1 MTYSSYLCDRT
12 FKDSSEVTSIFR
24 VLRRRC
30 WGDIIQVLDA
40 IAYSK
45 QASGKDYHNGWIKIE
60 QSKLASKTNYTRS
73 YLSTQILE
81 LQAVGLLELRRKN
94 FECYCYK
101 FTSLAKEIFSAIA
114 RLEYSKF
121 AEIKS
126 LVRGVLHQLSAEFS
140 RFTAAPAEQ
149 IVSFW
154 SQIRESLMTVIENS
168 KGDVQLS
175 TYKQN
180 PFQNPFQNNQL
191 TNNEV
196 ADVVTFSVLSH
207 SHGRET
213 RPRCA
218 ADKENTDTLETP
230 SSEPTPTQPLAKSEI
245 LEETNFPAAHDKLKP
260 KAAQEKRQEA
270 ERKCAGGSF
279 PQTPSL
285 GRRQKGEPTDDC
297 EGEGNITKPSAL
309 CPRTSASCDYQ
320 IELAAIGV
328 AVQNVDWVIRQIPKS
343 ERDRVVAQAIAWI
356 SEQKWVEQPAAAFV
370 NAVRGRK
377 RSARAVDVELRQIID
392 THQTEAQQFSQW
404 YAIAKRRGRVDY
416 SQGDK
421 EHYALVTLPDGVTMP
436 WHQARDYLAVLMA
449 ADDELEAKNV

>member
-1 MTYSSYLCDRT
+1 MYSSYLCDRT

-81 LQAVGLLELRRKN
+81 LQAVGLLELRREN

-101 FTSLAKEIFSAIA
+101 FTPLAKEIFQAIA
-114 RLEYSKF
+114 RLPIDRF

-126 LVRGVLHQLSAEFS
+126 LVRDRLHQFAIEFS
-140 RFTAAPAEQ
+140 KFTAAPAEQ
-149 IVSFW
+149 ITSFW
-154 SQIRESLMTVIENS
+154 SHVRQSLTGIGDKS

-180 PFQNPFQNNQL
+180 PFQDPFQNNQL
-191 TNNEV
+191 TTQV
-196 ADVVTFSVLSH
+196 ADVVIFSVLSH
-207 SHGRET
+207 SHGRVS

-218 ADKENTDTLETP
+218 ADKENTDTLTAP
-230 SSEPTPTQPLAKSEI
+230 ISEPAETQLLAKSEI
-245 LEETNFPAAHDKLKP
+245 LEETNFSATHDEPKP
-260 KAAQEKRQEA
+260 KATQVNCLDSPSCGGNLREA
-270 ERKCAGGSF
+270 NR
-279 PQTPSL
+279 
-285 GRRQKGEPTDDC
+285 
-297 EGEGNITKPSAL
+297 
-309 CPRTSASCDYQ
+309 YQ
-320 IELAAIGV
+320 IQLAAIGV
-328 AVQNVDWVIRQIPKS
+328 AIQNVEWIIRQIPKS
-343 ERDRVVAQAIAWI
+343 ERDRVVDDAIAWVA
-356 SEQKWVEQPAAAFV
+356 EQKWVEQPAAAFV
-370 NAVRGRK
+370 SAIRGRK
-377 RSARAVDVELRQIID
+377 KSARVVDEELRQIID

-404 YAIAKRRGRVDY
+404 YAIAKRRGHVDY

-421 EHYALVTLPDGVTMP
+421 EHYALVTLPDGVTLP
-436 WHQARDYLAVLMA
+436 WHKARDYLAVLMES
-449 ADDELEAKNV
+449 DDRLEVAL